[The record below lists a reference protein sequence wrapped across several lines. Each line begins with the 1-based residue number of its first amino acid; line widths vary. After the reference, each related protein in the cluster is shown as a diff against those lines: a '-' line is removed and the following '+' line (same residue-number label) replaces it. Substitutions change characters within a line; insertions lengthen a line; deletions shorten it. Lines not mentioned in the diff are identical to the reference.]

1 MPREVWDI
9 LAVPFSV
16 RVPVRARS
24 RRSLEVR
31 RGMECT
37 GWTTVG
43 LGRWEVAMAWIWGAG
58 RVGTSLGR
66 GGFLGSGLW
75 EVEREVSAGCGRSK
89 NGVVAGMGGE
99 RVRTQNKEMGSC
111 PHTAFLAVVLR
122 CQSQCVDEGVI
133 EAMPLGRGLVVE
145 QYPHCEGN
153 MSSREGFQKKKRNP
167 HSCIY
172 KTKQR
177 NRTPKSVSQ
186 AIPGSRDSSRNP
198 NKITADPLVPAKE
211 WESISQYFRL
221 RTSQLSCCPCVS
233 TLDRQTEEPP
243 LQRAPLC
250 LSRPLGCVL
259 TALTVVRLQQ
269 DKTAQVSKGTT
280 FGQEGTRS
288 VQRIGRSTTCLLFE
302 LQPLDDGSELAQN
315 LIGPLVVLGLRG
327 DELGEVAQGL
337 GGVENLGR

>member
-1 MPREVWDI
+1 MYRFGSGRVSRIGAMGGVMGGVMRGKCWVWEVKEGDGGRNGW
-9 LAVPFSV
+9 
-16 RVPVRARS
+16 
-24 RRSLEVR
+24 LE
-31 RGMECT
+31 GGE
-37 GWTTVG
+37 GWTKRCFFLSIFG
-43 LGRWEVAMAWIWGAG
+43 F
-58 RVGTSLGR
+58 SR
-66 GGFLGSGLW
+66 GCEG
-75 EVEREVSAGCGRSK
+75 
-89 NGVVAGMGGE
+89 
-99 RVRTQNKEMGSC
+99 
-111 PHTAFLAVVLR
+111 LR
-122 CQSQCVDEGVI
+122 CQGHYVDEGVI

-153 MSSREGFQKKKRNP
+153 MSSREEFQKKKGNP

-198 NKITADPLVPAKE
+198 NKSTADPLVPAKE

-250 LSRPLGCVL
+250 LSRPLGRVL

-280 FGQEGTRS
+280 FVNRHTLSATHRPQHDLPPVR
-288 VQRIGRSTTCLLFE
+288 
-302 LQPLDDGSELAQN
+302 
-315 LIGPLVVLGLRG
+315 
-327 DELGEVAQGL
+327 VAAP
-337 GGVENLGR
+337 R